1 MSIQCVNLTRGRAA
15 LVKRKNHA
23 LKQKQKDKQM
33 KKYSHINARETGSE
47 LSIKSFPA
55 WNGEEGS
62 VKLTLRPQKGV
73 ISFSDD
79 DCLEFFCTPNDVA
92 HMLGVFRGMDESIR
106 DGKGIYRMNTV
117 MNLEHRIEPY
127 PGYILSIWDK
137 NGEGSRRLQIC
148 LDTYEALELSLALEG
163 VMSKLV
169 FGM

>member
-1 MSIQCVNLTRGRAA
+1 MA
-15 LVKRKNHA
+15 LVKRKNHV

-33 KKYSHINARETGSE
+33 KKYSHINARETELE
-47 LSIKSFPA
+47 LSVKPFPA

-92 HMLGVFRGMDESIR
+92 HMLGVFRGMNESIR

-127 PGYILSIWDK
+127 PGYILSLCEK
-137 NGEGSRRLQIC
+137 SGEGSRRLQIC
-148 LDTYEALELSLALEG
+148 LNTYEALELSLALEG

-169 FGM
+169 FGI